1 MESFIFSAV
10 LSAEHVTD
18 VFFWMTAFIG
28 SYFMLAK
35 MQKQDGFL
43 GSKLFIYV
51 NRVVRLLPLYVFTI
65 FFYWKF
71 LVLFGGD
78 GPLFHQ
84 YQSNTECS
92 KHWFWHVVFLNN
104 VVPWGKPNTCLPWT
118 WYIAN
123 DFQFFLL
130 LPIFAGL
137 YYELSKRRKFYTTLG
152 IIALVCTFVQLIVIL
167 ANSLSVSYFTY
178 KDEYWTVYYVKPYS
192 RLPVFLVGVLAG
204 CSYYTFKKEGEEV
217 VEGHKIAKIIQA
229 LKYSPSKAVGSSV
242 LGAFIM
248 VMMCSFMQMINNSP
262 NDVPEFY
269 NLLYLLVHRPLFIAG
284 FTMVVFPILVAET
297 KASPLRPL
305 SEFLSHAFWVPFS
318 RLTYGA
324 LISHGIWM

>member
-43 GSKLFIYV
+43 GSTFFIYV

-65 FFYWKF
+65 FFFWKF

-152 IIALVCTFVQLIVIL
+152 IIALLCTFVQMIVIL

-192 RLPVFLVGVLAG
+192 RLPVFLVGVVAG

-217 VEGHKIAKIIQA
+217 VEGHRIAKII
-229 LKYSPSKAVGSSV
+229 
-242 LGAFIM
+242 
-248 VMMCSFMQMINNSP
+248 
-262 NDVPEFY
+262 
-269 NLLYLLVHRPLFIAG
+269 
-284 FTMVVFPILVAET
+284 
-297 KASPLRPL
+297 
-305 SEFLSHAFWVPFS
+305 
-318 RLTYGA
+318 
-324 LISHGIWM
+324 